1 MEAKKTNTKVII
13 IVVAVFVVLVAVLGT
28 VWFLF
33 REKPVEGIKNITV
46 SVVMAD
52 GSKTDYKIKTDAEY
66 LLGAIEG
73 DGRITLVHEGGFVNT
88 VNGYKPDFNETQEW
102 WQIFAD
108 DESALVGISEIVVKD
123 GGKYEFIITVGFDF

>member
-46 SVVMAD
+46 SVIMAD